1 MLVPKK
7 LTLLLSSLLFLAGCG
22 SANLY
27 PVNEQARK
35 IGLVKLNYKEGLVG
49 LGGEVTGTMQNGETL
64 QGEYTSVDTDSH
76 AFGTIYSSV
85 FTKGTSQGTISG
97 NGVFLNTSSQYSGS
111 GTSSGTAQFTASSGA
126 RPGMVSL
133 VGDRGTTMECEY
145 LFNSYKGGGLGACQ
159 TQDGALFRMHV
170 R

>member
-126 RPGMVSL
+126 RPGLPPRKSRTVWIRPFIGQKIS
-133 VGDRGTTMECEY
+133 
-145 LFNSYKGGGLGACQ
+145 
-159 TQDGALFRMHV
+159 
-170 R
+170 